1 MFDIRAIRENPDAF
15 RDAFERKQKGL
26 GDVVSHMLDHD
37 AAVRK
42 AVSDKQEAE
51 SARNAKSKEIGKAKA
66 SGDEALFE
74 QLRAE
79 VADAKDVIE
88 AAGEQESA
96 AREELDKLLL
106 GTPNIPMPDVPVGED
121 EASNVEQHKWGEPN
135 SRLAGRNNVQ
145 DHADLG
151 AALKNSIGQPLMDF
165 EAAAAMSGARF
176 VALRGKMARLERA
189 LASFMLDKQTGENG
203 YEEVNPPLLVREQA
217 LIGTGQLPKF
227 EEDLF
232 QTKVFVPESEK
243 EAMRNIPKLL
253 SRAEFELGELS
264 RSISTAKGTGL
275 AFDDLP
281 HTSVTVWNNFLE
293 SRGFLPAESF
303 DDILEKLTKI
313 RNNNSKRF
321 DHLLSY
327 KNAESYIIPTAE
339 VPLTNLV
346 REQILDAGQLPIRMT
361 GHTPCFR
368 SEAGSAGRDTKGMI
382 RLHQFNKVEMVS
394 IVGGEDDGLAELE
407 RMTKCAE
414 GILEALDLPYRRM
427 LLCTG
432 DMGFGARKTYDLEVW
447 LPSQNTYR
455 EISSCSYCGD
465 FQARRMSARWRPA
478 PSEENAKPKPEFVHT
493 LNGSGLAVGRTLV
506 AVLENYQNEDGSITV
521 PDVLRP
527 YMGGLE
533 GIS

>member
-1 MFDIRAIRENPDAF
+1 MFDIRAIRDNPDAF
-15 RDAFERKQKGL
+15 KAAFERKQKGL
-26 GDVVSHMLDHD
+26 GEVVSHMLDHD

-66 SGDEALFE
+66 SGDDALFE

-79 VADAKDVIE
+79 VAAAKDVIE
-88 AAGEQESA
+88 AAGEQEAA
-96 AREELDKLLL
+96 ARVELDKLLY
-106 GTPNIPMPDVPVGED
+106 GTPNIPLPEVPEGAD
-121 EASNVEQHKWGEPN
+121 EAGNVEQHKWGEPN
-135 SRLAGRNNVQ
+135 ALLQGRNSVQ

-151 AALKNSIGQPLMDF
+151 AGLTNEIGQPLMDF

-176 VALRGKMARLERA
+176 VALRGKIARLDRA
-189 LASFMLDKQTGENG
+189 LASFMLDQQTGENG
-203 YEEVNPPLLVREQA
+203 YEEISPPLLVRPEA
-217 LIGTGQLPKF
+217 MVGTGQLPKF
-227 EEDLF
+227 GEESF
-232 QTKVFVPESEK
+232 QTTDGHWLIATSE
-243 EAMRNIPKLL
+243 
-253 SRAEFELGELS
+253 
-264 RSISTAKGTGL
+264 IS
-275 AFDDLP
+275 
-281 HTSVTVWNNFLE
+281 
-293 SRGFLPAESF
+293 
-303 DDILEKLTKI
+303 
-313 RNNNSKRF
+313 
-321 DHLLSY
+321 
-327 KNAESYIIPTAE
+327 
-339 VPLTNLV
+339 LTNLV
-346 REQILDAGQLPIRMT
+346 REQILSDDQLPIRMT

-394 IVGGEDDGLAELE
+394 IVRDEDEGIAELE

-478 PSEENAKPKPEFVHT
+478 TTENTPKPKPEFVHT

-521 PDVLRP
+521 PEVLRP

-533 GIS
+533 VIS